1 MSEEA
6 AAPVEGGQGEATVA
20 PEAAP
25 TAEPSPAAEAPKYG
39 IEDEDL
45 RGWVEAKFNGAEPTL
60 EKIAGSYRNLEKV
73 VGADRAGRVIE
84 IPGPDAE
91 PDAVV
96 EVFNRLG
103 RPEKAEG
110 YDLPVPEG
118 DDGKMAEWARG
129 VFHEANLTAKQA
141 AAVAEKWN
149 EYVGELVDTVATH
162 DATTAANAE
171 RELRKE
177 WGAAYD
183 QKVRGVDQAAG
194 KLGMTPEQLEGLRN
208 SMGPVAAMKFVDGL
222 AGRLGEDRM
231 DFDGEAGTGALTPNA
246 AMRELQKLGTDKEF
260 MAAWMDKNHPSHEW
274 AVEKKQNLARMAAG
288 QAA

>member
-1 MSEEA
+1 MAEEA
-6 AAPVEGGQGEATVA
+6 GSAPEAGNPA

-25 TAEPSPAAEAPKYG
+25 APVNAPAEQSSWADAVQ
-39 IEDEDL
+39 DESL
-45 RGWVEAKFNGAEPTL
+45 RGWVEAKGLHN
-60 EKIAGSYRNLEKV
+60 AGIENVVKSYHNLEKLI
-73 VGADRAGRVIE
+73 GADKADRTVML
-84 IPGPDAE
+84 PGPDAE
-91 PDAVV
+91 ETELDA
-96 EVFNRLG
+96 FYQRLG
-103 RPEKAEG
+103 RPEKAEQ

-118 DDGKMAEWARG
+118 DDGKMADWARG
-129 VFHEANLTAKQA
+129 VFHKAGLSDKQA
-141 AAVAEKWN
+141 QAVASAWN
-149 EYVGELVDTVATH
+149 EYVGGMQQEQVQVAQQS
-162 DATTAANAE
+162 AQEAE
-171 RELRKE
+171 ASLRKE

-183 QKVRGVDQAAG
+183 QKVRGIDHAAG

-222 AGRLGEDRM
+222 AGKLGEDRM

-260 MAAWMDKNHPSHEW
+260 MAAWMDKNHPSHKW